1 MGIDELLDF
10 RLGQHLNAELRALQ
24 RVERVHHAIEQL
36 CELLAYLL
44 LTLL

>member
-1 MGIDELLDF
+1 MGIDELRDF
-10 RLGQHLNAELRALQ
+10 WLGQHLDAELRTLQ